1 MELESTPIFD
11 KDIKK
16 LDKHG
21 RKELKDLIDK
31 ISRQPEMGKP
41 MEHCSNVFSKRTIH
55 HRLIWKVKK
64 QENVI
69 LLLMYKNRD
78 EVYGALRNLKF

>member
-1 MELESTPIFD
+1 M
-11 KDIKK
+11 
-16 LDKHG
+16 
-21 RKELKDLIDK
+21 
-31 ISRQPEMGKP
+31 
-41 MEHCSNVFSKRTIH
+41 
-55 HRLIWKVKK
+55 IWKVKK